1 MHTELIEKSLRNI
14 FVDVFRTDLVE
25 TQEQPIVS
33 NFHSK
38 IDIVLEH
45 NKRETIYFTLDRE
58 TLQNLITDY
67 MFEEDNDDEELHDFC
82 REFANLI
89 IGRAKVFA
97 QTNNIFFDISTPDSV
112 DDMENVKLKESFF
125 YEYKGRTFMYGY

>member
-1 MHTELIEKSLRNI
+1 MHTQLIEKSLRNI
-14 FVDVFRTDLVE
+14 FVDVFRTDLVQTGSADIDTE
-25 TQEQPIVS
+25 
-33 NFHSK
+33 FHSK
-38 IDIVLEH
+38 IDIILG
-45 NKRETIYFTLDRE
+45 NDKRETVYFTLDRE

-67 MFEEDNDDEELHDFC
+67 MFEEDNNDEELHDFC

-97 QTNNIFFDISTPDSV
+97 QTSNIFFDISTPQSV
-112 DDMENVKLKESFF
+112 DSMDSISLKETFF